1 MIRRILNQGSHD
13 DPRHRLYFHHIPISS
28 HSSLTISISTNSSNN
43 QLINQQTIK
52 NKMTNYKISLALV
65 AMTTLT
71 TDAFTVGPLH
81 STTSRAPTS
90 IASTMNAEEF
100 YFMEE
105 KPAPVVPVAPKK
117 KAVAKKASH
126 GKDGLFSPVVKT
138 AKTVL
143 GEDKLNKIRG
153 KAIGMHSEV
162 IGNFVNTAETPFGQ
176 TVLKQLFAAADADR
190 NGTLEENELENFL
203 MTLGF
208 SHLNAKQIH
217 GIFERAD
224 ADKNGHIDME
234 EWTKEA
240 PKTLRTNLIKLA
252 KKNGGELGFLA

>member
-1 MIRRILNQGSHD
+1 VVIFVNGHFHARFFVVCSQFQFQFQSQQSRQTTT
-13 DPRHRLYFHHIPISS
+13 HR
-28 HSSLTISISTNSSNN
+28 STNKQTNN
-43 QLINQQTIK
+43 QINT
-52 NKMTNYKISLALV
+52 MTNYKISLALV

-81 STTSRAPTS
+81 RSAALAPTS
-90 IASTMNAEEF
+90 IASTILAEEF

-105 KPAPVVPVAPKK
+105 KPAQMAAVAPKN
-117 KAVAKKASH
+117 KAVAKMKAH

-143 GEDKLNKIRG
+143 GEDTLNKIRG
-153 KAIGMHSEV
+153 KAIGLHSEV

-176 TVLKQLFAAADADR
+176 TVLKQLFTAADADR
-190 NGTLEENELENFL
+190 NGTLEESELEGFL
-203 MTLGF
+203 MSLGF

-234 EWTKEA
+234 EWMKEA